1 MNLTEQQDAS
11 SARRF
16 DFILRQGL
24 WLVSLLASI
33 TLPVV
38 YFSRPFAPVTP
49 GLTSILGWGSLL
61 GVIAGLGAAA
71 FYVPLMRR
79 QSTIGRIGYWLT
91 SAMMGAFAGWA
102 ALGLLNDRGGTP
114 LGDVELP
121 IARVEQAGDQ
131 FSIYTMLPSSPSNIM
146 RISSTEI
153 IGLPVAGQCLFG
165 RLRRGLLD
173 RKWLSRLSVTSCS
186 AKRGEAGTN
195 VLMPINRWMD
205 WRWHKPRSFRLDG
218 SHQAYDE
225 ALPQSAT
232 CRTERESW
240 LYQCFPKGAGR
251 RRRQSVMSL
260 RDIYR

>member
-1 MNLTEQQDAS
+1 
-11 SARRF
+11 
-16 DFILRQGL
+16 
-24 WLVSLLASI
+24 
-33 TLPVV
+33 
-38 YFSRPFAPVTP
+38 
-49 GLTSILGWGSLL
+49 
-61 GVIAGLGAAA
+61 
-71 FYVPLMRR
+71 
-79 QSTIGRIGYWLT
+79 
-91 SAMMGAFAGWA
+91 MMGAFAGWA

-165 RLRRGLLD
+165 RLRRGLFAAS
-173 RKWLSRLSVTSCS
+173 WLSRLSVTSCS